1 MAGTSCPAGGAP
13 PAQAHTPSLRQRS
26 TSGGGVGNLR
36 MLLWLPAVC
45 FLLCAL
51 GSSRVAELQ
60 QHEIDGCGALA
71 SLLQDPGTGWRSDRG
86 AQAEQQCESLLPS
99 QAPMHLRCSPVAVPA
114 MQLLT
119 ALATMRVS
127 WPLVRQ

>member
-13 PAQAHTPSLRQRS
+13 PAQARTPSLREGQDVRVVSAACACCVIFSRS
-26 TSGGGVGNLR
+26 N
-36 MLLWLPAVC
+36 
-45 FLLCAL
+45 
-51 GSSRVAELQ
+51 RVVKVQ
-60 QHEIDGCGALA
+60 QHESGSRAALLTLFQE
-71 SLLQDPGTGWRSDRG
+71 SETGWTADHRS
-86 AQAEQQCESLLPS
+86 QAGHHCESLLLA
-99 QAPMHLRCSPVAVPA
+99 QAARDSPVAVPA